1 MINESE
7 DIKKKIKFIYAIGD
21 DIFKNDERT
30 KFFDF
35 IIPVIPILDANNAEG
50 IIKNRLEELEIDCD
64 QNFIGNISFFIKD
77 MRTFNNISNEFLI
90 YKDRLN
96 YNRKKEQIKSLE
108 DKKILSMIIYKNL
121 NSQEFSKIQNN
132 EGNLSN
138 IFKNKNLNILKV
150 IQESRAKLK
159 KIEEKIEK
167 SKNEP
172 LKDIEE
178 LKNMLILKIIKLTHE
193 GVNQIRINSTY
204 YNKDEILSDDFN
216 IQDLVNATLYSRHNF
231 KEIMSKE
238 ELEERLNNVQLKA
251 DNNYNLILKQKKEL
265 ILKIEH
271 IKALNM
277 KQLISEYG
285 ISSFFTEE
293 EKKMYC

>member
-1 MINESE
+1 MVKE
-7 DIKKKIKFIYAIGD
+7 IYQ
-21 DIFKNDERT
+21 T
-30 KFFDF
+30 
-35 IIPVIPILDANNAEG
+35 
-50 IIKNRLEELEIDCD
+50 
-64 QNFIGNISFFIKD
+64 
-77 MRTFNNISNEFLI
+77 
-90 YKDRLN
+90 Y
-96 YNRKKEQIKSLE
+96 
-108 DKKILSMIIYKNL
+108 
-121 NSQEFSKIQNN
+121 
-132 EGNLSN
+132 
-138 IFKNKNLNILKV
+138 FKNKNLNILKV

-159 KIEEKIEK
+159 DIEEKIDK

-172 LKDIEE
+172 FKDMEE
-178 LKNMLILKIIKLTHE
+178 LKNLLIFKIIKLTHE
-193 GVNQIRINSTY
+193 NVNQIRINGTY

-216 IQDLVNATLYSRHNF
+216 IQDLVNATLYNGNNF

-293 EKKMYC
+293 EKKDVLLVMLISNGYIDESYLEYINYFYYK